1 MKFSILALGF
11 AIVAFGSF
19 SANAT
24 PAFATKEKKAC
35 GYCHLR
41 AAGGGARGFR
51 GTFYDANQDSF
62 KGYNEKKQAKLAGV
76 APNAMGPKSKATKPY
91 DGKAK

>member
-11 AIVAFGSF
+11 AIVAYGSF

-24 PAFATKEKKAC
+24 PDFAKKEKKAC
-35 GYCHLR
+35 NYCHLR
-41 AAGGGARGFR
+41 SAGGGARGFR
-51 GTFYDANQDSF
+51 GTFYDANHDSF
-62 KGYNEKKQAKLAGV
+62 KGFVEKKQAKLAGV
-76 APNAMGPKSKATKPY
+76 AVNAVGVKSKPTKPY